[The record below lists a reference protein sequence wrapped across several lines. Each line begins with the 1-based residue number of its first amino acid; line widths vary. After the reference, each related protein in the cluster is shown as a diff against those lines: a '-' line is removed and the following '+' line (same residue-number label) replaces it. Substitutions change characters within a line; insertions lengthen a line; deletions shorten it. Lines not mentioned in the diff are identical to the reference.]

1 MEAGATVASRTT
13 VFLGNAVM
21 NGCNVLRERF
31 LPVAAQMLGAKKED
45 LDVDNGFVFDTTD
58 EAKRV
63 PYASVISKAFAMQ
76 IPLACVGSWYPP
88 KAYADENGQGVK
100 MHTYAFAA
108 QAAIVSVNVK
118 TGEVAVD
125 DTVLAVDVG
134 HAINPDTVEGQMH
147 GGMAQAIGWSLMEE
161 EFMKDGKMRNH
172 TFHDYLI
179 PTAMDLPKLRTI
191 IVEHPNSLGPY
202 GAKGIGEIAT
212 IPTAPAIQGA
222 YYAMDRKFRTSL
234 PLEDTFY
241 RKKKG

>member
-1 MEAGATVASRTT
+1 MKIQWKKNWKRP
-13 VFLGNAVM
+13 AV
-21 NGCNVLRERF
+21 VLAV
-31 LPVAAQMLGAKKED
+31 LVLVG
-45 LDVDNGFVFDTTD
+45 
-58 EAKRV
+58 
-63 PYASVISKAFAMQ
+63 ASVYLNGK
-76 IPLACVGSWYPP
+76 
-88 KAYADENGQGVK
+88 YAGNVSETDNILGQATLVNENGQGVK

-202 GAKGIGEIAT
+202 GAKGIGEPPIVGA
-212 IPTAPAIQGA
+212 APAIHNAIRNAVGVSINELPMTPVRVLDA
-222 YYAMDRKFRTSL
+222 LRKARA
-234 PLEDTFY
+234 EQ
-241 RKKKG
+241 

>member
-1 MEAGATVASRTT
+1 
-13 VFLGNAVM
+13 
-21 NGCNVLRERF
+21 
-31 LPVAAQMLGAKKED
+31 
-45 LDVDNGFVFDTTD
+45 
-58 EAKRV
+58 
-63 PYASVISKAFAMQ
+63 
-76 IPLACVGSWYPP
+76 
-88 KAYADENGQGVK
+88 

-191 IVEHPNSLGPY
+191 IVEHPQLPRALRREGNRRAAHCRR
-202 GAKGIGEIAT
+202 GARPFTMPFAT
-212 IPTAPAIQGA
+212 PSA
-222 YYAMDRKFRTSL
+222 
-234 PLEDTFY
+234 
-241 RKKKG
+241 

>member
-1 MEAGATVASRTT
+1 
-13 VFLGNAVM
+13 
-21 NGCNVLRERF
+21 
-31 LPVAAQMLGAKKED
+31 
-45 LDVDNGFVFDTTD
+45 
-58 EAKRV
+58 
-63 PYASVISKAFAMQ
+63 MQ

-118 TGEVAVD
+118 TGEIAVD

-202 GAKGIGEIAT
+202 GAKGIGEPPIVGA
-212 IPTAPAIQGA
+212 APAIHNAIRNAVGVSINELPMTPVRVLDA
-222 YYAMDRKFRTSL
+222 LRKARA
-234 PLEDTFY
+234 EQ
-241 RKKKG
+241 